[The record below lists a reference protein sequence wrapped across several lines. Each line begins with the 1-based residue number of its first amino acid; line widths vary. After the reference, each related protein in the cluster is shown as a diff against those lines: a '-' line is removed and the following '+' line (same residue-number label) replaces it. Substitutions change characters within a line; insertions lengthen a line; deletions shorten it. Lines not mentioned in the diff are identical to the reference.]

1 MSDTPK
7 ERVGRGHPPLN
18 TRIQPGSTLNPKG
31 RPRGALG
38 IKTIVRKIARER
50 HTVRVGIKTKRI
62 STRDLL
68 IDILIELT
76 TRGNLRAVRLRDNLR
91 PAEKNGEGT
100 RSILLI
106 SERPSEDVWEHEAHI
121 VLSGDTDERGGSR
134 LTGQPS
140 PWKVLKEKY
149 GPRTSR

>member
-38 IKTIVRKIARER
+38 IRTIVRKLARER
-50 HTVRVGIKTKRI
+50 HAVRVGKETKRL
-62 STRDLL
+62 STRELL
-68 IDILIELT
+68 IDILFELT

-91 PAEKNGEGT
+91 PAEKNGEGS
-100 RSILLI
+100 RHIMLV
-106 SERPSEDVWEHEAHI
+106 SERPSEDIWEREARI
-121 VLSGDTDERGGSR
+121 VLFADTDEPNASR
-134 LTGQPS
+134 LTDQPS
-140 PWKVLKEKY
+140 RWKFFKEKY
-149 GPRTSR
+149 GSKISR